1 MSMTVAESRV
11 IDPILTS
18 HARGYA
24 QSEFVGHNLFPRVE
38 VNARGGQV
46 IEFGKEA
53 FKKYQTRR
61 AAGENTARIR
71 FGYAG
76 KPFAL
81 VQDSIEAVVPFE
93 HLQDASK
100 VPGIDLAK
108 RAVSLGLEVVKRTLE
123 EDQAA
128 LATDLNTY
136 AASHK
141 RVLSGSSKWSDDT
154 SNPVTDIDDAKE
166 VVRQSIGL
174 RPNVGLFSAKM
185 WKDFKNN
192 TNLRAAI
199 FKDGDN
205 KRVVTEELAA
215 EVLGL
220 DKVVIGDAI
229 SFDDSGNAVDVWG
242 YNFVL
247 AYVPKTTAG
256 AEQPSYGY
264 TYELMGAPF
273 VETPYSDR
281 NAKSWLYPAT
291 YDRAPV
297 ISGMEAGY
305 LIQSA

>member
-1 MSMTVAESRV
+1 MSMSTSESRI
-11 IDPILTS
+11 IDPILTT

-24 QSEFVGHNLFPRVE
+24 QSEFVGHRLFPKVS

-61 AAGENTARIR
+61 TAGENTARIR

-93 HLQDASK
+93 QLQDAAK
-100 VPGIDLAK
+100 VPGVDLAK
-108 RAVSLGLEVVKRTLE
+108 RAVSLGLEVVQRALE

-128 LATDLNTY
+128 LATDLNKY
-136 AASHK
+136 KANNK
-141 RVLSGSSKWSDDT
+141 LVLSGSSKWSDDSSHPIT
-154 SNPVTDIDDAKE
+154 NIDDAKE
-166 VVRQSIGL
+166 AVRKSIGL

-192 TNLRAAI
+192 PNVRAAI

-205 KRVVTEELAA
+205 NRVVTKDLAA
-215 EVLGL
+215 EVLEL
-220 DKVVIGDAI
+220 DEVVIGDAI
-229 SFDDSGNAVDVWG
+229 SFDDNGEAVDVWG

-297 ISGMEAGY
+297 ISGMDAGF
-305 LIQSA
+305 LIQAT